1 MVFSQ
6 YVVDVLK
13 MSSTPFTRP
22 LDVA

>member
-6 YVVDVLK
+6 YVVDVSK
-13 MSSTPFTRP
+13 MPSTPFTRP